1 MKSYGQHCPLAT
13 ALDLIGD
20 RWTLLIMREVIFLGP
35 RRFTDLARGLP
46 GIAPNLLS
54 QRLDDLQST
63 GLLEKVT
70 LPAPAGSTVYQA
82 TADGERL
89 REPVIALMRWG
100 VRHMVPLGADEP
112 VRAELVVIGVQA
124 AFLPERASGVDAHY
138 ELVLDD
144 QSFRLELTNGSLS
157 VHEGAL
163 PDVSADVRVRM
174 SMRTFLDVVDGLRDP
189 ADVLVTDA
197 VEVDGGAED
206 VEGFL
211 QMFAG
216 LVPIVPLV

>member
-1 MKSYGQHCPLAT
+1 MKSYGQHCPLAS
-13 ALDLIGD
+13 ALDIVGD

-35 RRFTDLARGLP
+35 RRFSDLARGLP

-54 QRLDDLQST
+54 QRLDDLQSA
-63 GLLEKVT
+63 GLLEKAA
-70 LPAPAGSTVYQA
+70 LPAPAGSSVYRA

-100 VRHMVPLGADEP
+100 VRHMVPLGANET

-124 AFLPERASGVDAHY
+124 AFLPDRAIGVDARY
-138 ELVLDD
+138 ELLLDEHP
-144 QSFRLELTNGSLS
+144 FRLEISEGRLD
-157 VHEGAL
+157 VQEGAL
-163 PDVSADVRVRM
+163 VDDAADVRVRM

-189 ADVLVTDA
+189 AEVLVTDA
-197 VEVDGGAED
+197 VELEGGADDLER
-206 VEGFL
+206 FL

-216 LVPIVPLV
+216 LVPLAV